1 MVKILL
7 GLVAA
12 VVIVVGGFFGFEYYT
27 QHRITREVDAAFE
40 QIRASGG
47 KASHGKVSFDL
58 KSRTLRVEDIATE
71 SASQPPVRV
80 KVASINASGVGRPDA
95 TRFSADAIEAIDLE
109 INASMPAGADWQ
121 VTYRVP
127 RIAAKDF
134 SGPASLPRPPA
145 SSSTID
151 QYRLLIEQFG
161 ALTASSITAPSVAGT
176 MNSGNPALG
185 KGEFAYSNLTLRN
198 MKAGKIAAVTLDRM
212 TFTATTQLK
221 GKSEKVTGELANLA
235 AQDVDMVAA
244 AAILDPQRA
253 NDDQYYRVYRQI
265 SAGAYTI
272 TSGQGPAV
280 RIEGLTADD
289 IGARPSRLQLAALLA
304 TIPPGTAQPTP
315 AQAREMMERAA
326 KIYEGMRIGNAE
338 IRGLSMDMPEGGFK
352 LASMRFSLENGKTG
366 EFAVEGFDG
375 RTPQG
380 PPVKL
385 SRFALKSVDIAGLLR
400 MTAQFSNPAQPPSPD
415 LALGMISLLEG
426 AELKGFTAPYK
437 NTGRPLNVDLVSL
450 DWGQF
455 VGPIPSK
462 ARLIAKMSGPLDTT
476 HPGQRML
483 IATGLDKLALDL
495 DLGTVW
501 TEASRSFVL
510 EPATVELG
518 GMLKAFARIS
528 LANVPRE
535 VFSINPLQAA
545 AMATQIE
552 AGGIELTVRDLGAVD
567 RAVAHYARM
576 QNISRDAARQ
586 AIVQDVRDTGAK
598 TAASNPD
605 ADAMVDSLARFIE
618 TPGTTLT
625 IKLTP
630 LGKVPA
636 MQLFHLLQTDPL
648 IALSQ
653 FRLEAATAL

>member
-12 VVIVVGGFFGFEYYT
+12 VVIAVGGFFGFEYYT

-58 KSRTLRVEDIATE
+58 KSRTLRVDDIATE
-71 SASQPPVRV
+71 SATQPPMRV
-80 KVASINASGVGRPDA
+80 KVASITASGLGQPDA
-95 TRFSADAIEAIDLE
+95 TRFSADTIEAIDLE

-121 VTYRVP
+121 VTYKMP

-151 QYRLLIEQFG
+151 LYRLLIEQFG

-185 KGEFAYSNLTLRN
+185 KGEFAYSNLALRDI
-198 MKAGKIAAVTLDRM
+198 KAGRIAAATIDRM
-212 TFTATTQLK
+212 TFTATSQPK
-221 GKSEKVTGELANLA
+221 GKPEKVTGDLANLA
-235 AQDVDMVAA
+235 AQDVDTLAA
-244 AAILDPQRA
+244 AAILDPKRA

-272 TSGQGPAV
+272 TSGQGPVV

-304 TIPPGTAQPTP
+304 TIPSGTAQPTP
-315 AQAREMMERAA
+315 AQAREMMERMA
-326 KIYEGMRIGNAE
+326 KIYEGVRIGNAE
-338 IRGLSMDMPEGGFK
+338 MRGFSMEMPEGGFK

-380 PPVKL
+380 PVKL

-415 LALGMISLLEG
+415 LALGMISLIEG

-462 ARLIAKMSGPLDTT
+462 ARLTAKMSGPLDTT

-483 IATGLDKLALDL
+483 IAAGLDKMAIDL
-495 DLGTVW
+495 DLGTAW

-518 GMLKAFARIS
+518 GMLKASARVS

-545 AMATQIE
+545 AMATKIE
-552 AGGIELTVRDLGAVD
+552 AGTIELTLRDLGGVD
-567 RAVAHYARM
+567 LAVAHYART
-576 QNISRDAARQ
+576 QNISRDAARK
-586 AIVQDVRDTGAK
+586 AIVDDIRNSATTSGA
-598 TAASNPD
+598 SD
-605 ADAMVDSLARFIE
+605 ADAVAAAEALARFIE
-618 TPGTTLT
+618 TPRTTLT
-625 IKLTP
+625 LKLTP
-630 LGKVPA
+630 VGKVSA
-636 MQLFHLLQTDPL
+636 MQLFQALKLDPL
-648 IALSQ
+648 DALSK
-653 FRLEAATAL
+653 FRIESTTAL